1 VTLSSNNSKLT
12 GEPIVADPRF
22 YESAQSLSI
31 EQLESLSGASFEG
44 LAPDGMSAN
53 GVAPVENMQ
62 AGFLSYV
69 EKQAE
74 NPVPGALVFAGPN
87 SAQTLRDAGC
97 IVGVS
102 DNPRAAFARSAGAI
116 YRLKPLVA
124 GEAEIHSTATILPG
138 AFISA
143 GAKIG
148 ANAIIEPNAVIGPG
162 VEIGEGAIIRANAV
176 ISCAVI
182 GDRSEIGSC
191 TVIGKSGFA
200 VVLGAEKRIKVPHF
214 GRALIGHD
222 VSIGASCSI
231 DRGLF
236 DDTRI
241 DDNCQIDNFC
251 QIAHNV
257 QIGSG
262 TVMAA
267 FAGISGSTRIGK
279 NCLFAGRCATTDN
292 ITIGN
297 DVILLADAAAMYD
310 IPDGERWGGSPAM
323 PARNFLRQLMQLR
336 KLSGIKGAQGKKARK

>member
-1 VTLSSNNSKLT
+1 M
-12 GEPIVADPRF
+12 ADPRF
-22 YESAQSLSI
+22 YESARPLSI
-31 EQLESLSGASFEG
+31 QDLESLSGASFEE
-44 LAPDGMSAN
+44 LAPDGVSAI
-53 GVAPVENMQ
+53 GVAPIEAMQ
-62 AGFLSYV
+62 AGFLSYC
-69 EKQAE
+69 EKSCAE
-74 NPVPGALVFAGPN
+74 PIAGAIIFAK
-87 SAQTLRDAGC
+87 ADMAEYLRDAGC

-102 DNPRAAFARSAGAI
+102 DNPRAAFAKTAGKI
-116 YRLKPLVA
+116 FKLKELLV
-124 GEAEIHSTATILPG
+124 GETHIDPTARVLPG
-138 AFISA
+138 AFVSS
-143 GAKIG
+143 GARIG

-162 VEIGEGAIIRANAV
+162 VEIGEDAIIRANAV

-182 GDRSEIGSC
+182 GNGSEIGSC
-191 TVIGKSGFA
+191 TVVGKSGFA
-200 VVLGAEKRIKVPHF
+200 VVLGADKRMKVPHF
-214 GRALIGHD
+214 GRALIGEE

-236 DDTRI
+236 GDTRI

-267 FAGISGSTRIGK
+267 FAGISGSTRIGR

-297 DVILLADAAAMYD
+297 DVVMLADAAAMYD

-323 PARNFLRQLMQLR
+323 PARNYLRQLTQLR
-336 KLSGIKGAQGKKARK
+336 KLSGIKGAQGKKARR

>member
-1 VTLSSNNSKLT
+1 M
-12 GEPIVADPRF
+12 ADPRF
-22 YESAQSLSI
+22 YESARPLSI
-31 EQLESLSGASFEG
+31 QDLETLSGASFEE
-44 LAPDGMSAN
+44 LAPAGVSAV
-53 GVAPVENMQ
+53 GVAPVEAMQ
-62 AGFLSYV
+62 SGHLSYAERKV
-69 EKQAE
+69 ETPVAGAIVFTKPELAE
-74 NPVPGALVFAGPN
+74 G
-87 SAQTLRDAGC
+87 LRAAGC
-97 IVGVS
+97 VVGVTG
-102 DNPRAAFARSAGAI
+102 NPRAAFARSAGEI
-116 YRLKPLVA
+116 YRLRELDA
-124 GEAEIHSTATILPG
+124 GDAAIDPSARVFPG

-148 ANAIIEPNAVIGPG
+148 AHAIIEPNAVIGPG

-176 ISCAVI
+176 ISCATI
-182 GDRSEIGSC
+182 GARTEIGSC

-200 VVLGAEKRIKVPHF
+200 VVLGAENRIKVPHF
-214 GRALIGHD
+214 GRALIGAD

-236 DDTRI
+236 GDTRI

-267 FAGISGSTRIGK
+267 FAGISGSTRIGR

-297 DVILLADAAAMYD
+297 DVVMLADAAAMYD

-323 PARNFLRQLMQLR
+323 PARNYLRQLTQLR
-336 KLSGIKGAQGKKARK
+336 KMSGIKGAQGKKARR

>member
-1 VTLSSNNSKLT
+1 M
-12 GEPIVADPRF
+12 ADPRF
-22 YESAQSLSI
+22 YESARPLSI
-31 EQLESLSGASFEG
+31 EELESLSGASFEG
-44 LAPDGMSAN
+44 LAPDGVSVS
-53 GVAPVENMQ
+53 GVAPIEAMT

-69 EKQAE
+69 EKMAE
-74 NPVPGALVFAGPN
+74 QPVAGAIVLAR
-87 SAQTLRDAGC
+87 AEAADALREAGC
-97 IVGVS
+97 IVGIC
-102 DNPRAAFARSAGAI
+102 DNPRGAFARSAGAI
-116 YRLKPLVA
+116 YRLRELEA
-124 GEAEIHSTATILPG
+124 GDADIHETARILPG

-148 ANAIIEPNAVIGPG
+148 AGAIIEPNAVIGPG
-162 VEIGEGAIIRANAV
+162 VEIGEDAIIRANAV
-176 ISCAVI
+176 VSCATI
-182 GDRSEIGSC
+182 GARSEIGSC

-200 VVLGAEKRIKVPHF
+200 VVLGTETRIKVPHF
-214 GRALIGHD
+214 GRAIIGAD
-222 VSIGASCSI
+222 VSIGASCSV

-236 DDTRI
+236 GDTII

-297 DVILLADAAAMYD
+297 DVIMLADAAAMYD

-323 PARNFLRQLMQLR
+323 PARNYLKQLTQLR
-336 KLSGIKGAQGKKARK
+336 KLSGIKGAQGKKARR

>member
-1 VTLSSNNSKLT
+1 M
-12 GEPIVADPRF
+12 ADLRF
-22 YESAQSLSI
+22 YESARPLSI
-31 EQLESLSGASFEG
+31 QELETLSGASFEQ
-44 LAPDGMSAN
+44 LAPDGVSAI
-53 GVAPVENMQ
+53 GVAPIETMQ
-62 AGFLSYV
+62 SGYLSYC
-69 EKQAE
+69 EKSFEHPIA
-74 NPVPGALVFAGPN
+74 GAIVFAKEEL
-87 SAQTLRDAGC
+87 ATRLRDAGC

-102 DNPRAAFARSAGAI
+102 ENPRAAFAKTAGNI
-116 YRLKPLVA
+116 FKLKELVVGDA
-124 GEAEIHSTATILPG
+124 HIDPTANILPG

-143 GAKIG
+143 GARIG
-148 ANAIIEPNAVIGPG
+148 ANSIIEPNAVIGPG

-191 TVIGKSGFA
+191 TVVGKSGFA
-200 VVLGAEKRIKVPHF
+200 VVLGADKRMKVPHF
-214 GRALIGHD
+214 GRALIGND

-267 FAGISGSTRIGK
+267 FAGISGSTRIGR

-297 DVILLADAAAMYD
+297 DVVMLADAAAMYD

-323 PARNFLRQLMQLR
+323 PARNYLRQLTQLR
-336 KLSGIKGAQGKKARK
+336 KLSGIKGAQGKKARR